1 MPGTLLLHVYLFIP
15 YNYTQKVIIFILPMR
30 ELRPKRG
37 SLLPKVTQLLDGS
50 AGI

>member
-1 MPGTLLLHVYLFIP
+1 MPGTLLFHVYFVTP
-15 YNYTQKVIIFILPMR
+15 YNYTHKVIIFILPMR

-37 SLLPKVTQLLDGS
+37 SLLPKVTQLISGS